1 MIEQRAKKKDDE
13 PQRGKNET
21 SGLAIYLALTIASQK
36 SFSLNDLPFQSV
48 GMTIIEDSNV
58 VQFRQNLQL
67 TFDWSS
73 L

>member
-13 PQRGKNET
+13 PQRGKKET
-21 SGLAIYLALTIASQK
+21 SGLAIYLTLTIASQK